1 MITQL
6 SSSDIAKRVLP
17 LVNGER
23 EDADKITK
31 QELNGAQLGN
41 IKDKDKDILEFVF
54 DKKVFDAEASSL
66 VENVI
71 SILKDRSNAATDSS

>member
-17 LVNGER
+17 LMKGES

-71 SILKDRSNAATDSS
+71 SILKDRLK

>member
-1 MITQL
+1 M
-6 SSSDIAKRVLP
+6 K
-17 LVNGER
+17 GES

-31 QELNGAQLGN
+31 QELNDAQLGN

-54 DKKVFDAEASSL
+54 DKNVFDAEASSL

-71 SILKDRSNAATDSS
+71 SILKDRSNAATDSSSADGASDSDTGVNEML